1 MENKKEE
8 HHFRSGYFFRVLK
21 GEYNPFRPNRLV
33 VTDSFVEFKKRNWH
47 LVSVDSRKYHFQN
60 VVGVDVD
67 KHLFGAT
74 IIIESTGSNSIY
86 INGLSKKT
94 AKKIA
99 DISSNS
105 ISSNTQKGTTE
116 ALADAIAK
124 ATSGSNNGGGSVSV
138 ADELKKMKGLVDEGI
153 LTQEEFN
160 EQKAKL
166 MNK

>member
-1 MENKKEE
+1 MENKKDVQ
-8 HHFRSGYFFRVLK
+8 HFSSSYFYRALK
-21 GEYNPFRPNRLV
+21 GEYSRFRANKLS
-33 VTDSFVEFKKRNWH
+33 VTEDFVELKKRNWH

-74 IIIESTGSNSIY
+74 IIIESTGSKSIR

-94 AKKIA
+94 ANKIA
-99 DISSNS
+99 DVSSTHISG
-105 ISSNTQKGTTE
+105 NTQKGTTE
-116 ALADAIAK
+116 ALAEAIAK
-124 ATSGSNNGGGSVSV
+124 ATNSSSGGTVSI
-138 ADELKKMKGLVDEGI
+138 ADELKKMKGLVDDGI
-153 LTQEEFN
+153 LSQEEFD

>member
-1 MENKKEE
+1 MENKKKE

-74 IIIESTGSNSIY
+74 IIIESTGSKSIR

-99 DISSNS
+99 DISSES

-124 ATSGSNNGGGSVSV
+124 ATKGSNNGGALSV
-138 ADELKKMKGLVDEGI
+138 ADELKKMKGLVDDGI
-153 LTQEEFN
+153 LSQEEFD